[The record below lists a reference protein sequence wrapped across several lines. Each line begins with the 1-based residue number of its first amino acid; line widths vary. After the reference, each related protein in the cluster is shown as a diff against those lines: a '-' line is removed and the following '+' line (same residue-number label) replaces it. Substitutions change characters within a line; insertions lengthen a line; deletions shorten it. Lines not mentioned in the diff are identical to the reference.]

1 MTDLELENIEIEL
14 KKRWNLPYAWGRK
27 QNDVWDKHSN
37 FIYEIKDWDLLKERI
52 SRVSIIEKIDSQE
65 FLNYAG
71 NRWYNFN
78 SAMAVEKIFKGING
92 IVPAQNPKNRL
103 VDFKFFG
110 IDFDHKT
117 SIFPSKF
124 KGDLKYAGQHPEKL
138 IEWLYR
144 NQSSQQRQHFSN
156 RLFLVVYARD
166 GAHWKLKAE
175 LVWLKNIIEKYSAA
189 FEPSQLKSFVFSP
202 GKTTYSDIIW
212 AIK

>member
-1 MTDLELENIEIEL
+1 MTNLDLDNIETEL
-14 KKRWNLPYAWGRK
+14 KKRWELPYIWGRK

-37 FIYEIKDWDLLKERI
+37 FIYEIKDWDSLKLRI
-52 SRVSIIEKIDSQE
+52 SQVSKVENLNASQ

-78 SAMAVEKIFKGING
+78 SAMAVENIFKGVYGVI
-92 IVPAQNPKNRL
+92 PAHNLKNRL
-103 VDFKFFG
+103 VDFNFFG
-110 IDFDHKT
+110 INFDHKT

-124 KGDLKYAGQHPEKL
+124 DGSLKYAVQHPEKL

-156 RLFLVVYARD
+156 RLFLIVYAEN

-175 LVWLKNIIEKYSAA
+175 ILWLKGIIEKYSAN
-189 FEPSQLKSFVFSP
+189 FETTQLKPFVFSQ